1 MKREQ
6 LIIELPHLQSLGQRV
21 GSLFVLLLSWTLWFY
36 FLVPLVSLSG
46 WLLGVRKFSA
56 EVRWFGGYKSLIELL
71 QWYGLAIL
79 IILAAWLCW
88 TLYTSLHNR
97 TGARPEMVNPRHD
110 EPAPEFALPTAELD
124 RWRHSDSQ
132 YITVFFTDQGQIAQL
147 VYRADE

>member
-97 TGARPEMVNPRHD
+97 PGARPKIVNPRHD

-124 RWRHSDSQ
+124 RWRHSESQ
-132 YITVFFTDQGQIAQL
+132 HVTVLFTDQGQIAKL
-147 VYRADE
+147 VYDADE